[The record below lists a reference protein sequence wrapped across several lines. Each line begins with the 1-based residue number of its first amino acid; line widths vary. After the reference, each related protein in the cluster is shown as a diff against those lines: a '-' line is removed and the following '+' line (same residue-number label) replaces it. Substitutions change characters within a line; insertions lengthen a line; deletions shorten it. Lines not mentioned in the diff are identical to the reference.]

1 MFLPPKL
8 VTIEEVVEKCAF
20 LCFLSPNFL
29 FYFYLISDFRK
40 IYWLHE
46 NWFTVFLS
54 PKLVSIEEVVEKCE
68 INLIS
73 MFKSSL
79 HGVRIRVG
87 EMKQAGM

>member
-1 MFLPPKL
+1 
-8 VTIEEVVEKCAF
+8 
-20 LCFLSPNFL
+20 
-29 FYFYLISDFRK
+29 
-40 IYWLHE
+40 
-46 NWFTVFLS
+46 VFLS